1 MEALVKNK
9 EIWKIALPIM
19 LGNLAQTIITFTD
32 TAFLGHLGVVSLG
45 ASMMAGMY
53 YFVYTTLA
61 LGFAVGIQIIIA
73 RRFGEKRF
81 NEIAT
86 IFNHGAIFVAIL
98 GISLLLL
105 LLLFSKSILVHIIDS
120 PNILAES
127 MEYIKFR
134 QFGIIFVC
142 FNYLYRSLYIGLS
155 NTKVITYSTLLMA
168 VVNIFLDYCL
178 IFGKLGFPEMGIGG
192 AALASLSA
200 EISASIFFT
209 IYTFF
214 KVHLKDIKVF
224 SRHKIEMPLL
234 KNILS
239 IGAPTMVQRLLSF
252 SAWFIFFIMIE
263 KMGELAIGISS
274 IVRSAYMILIIPSM
288 GFATTADTIVSRL
301 IGQNKNDYVMPT
313 VKRIFLN
320 CIICSI
326 PLALL
331 SFVFPTALVSI
342 YTNDAD
348 LMREA
353 IPSIYVI
360 CLACLTMSFGSVF
373 FESVSGTGNTRTAL
387 FLEFGVLIIYT
398 LYILMM
404 VNVTSH
410 VHFVWTAEFV
420 YGILLGI
427 ISYLYIKNADWRKKV
442 I

>member
-1 MEALVKNK
+1 MKSLISNK
-9 EIWKIALPIM
+9 EIWKIAFPIM

-45 ASMMAGMY
+45 ASMMAGLY

-61 LGFAVGIQIIIA
+61 LGFAIGIQIIIA
-73 RRFGEKRF
+73 RRFGENRLK
-81 NEIAT
+81 EIGT
-86 IFNHGAIFVAIL
+86 IFNHGAFFVCIL
-98 GISLLLL
+98 GILLFLFM
-105 LLLFSKSILVHIIDS
+105 LLFSKSILVHIIDS
-120 PNILAES
+120 PNIFAES
-127 MEYIKFR
+127 MEYMKYR

-142 FNYLYRSLYIGLS
+142 FNYLYRALYIGLS

-168 VVNIFLDYCL
+168 IVNIFLDYCL
-178 IFGKLGFPEMGIGG
+178 IFGKLGFPRMNIGG

-209 IYTFF
+209 IYTYFTI
-214 KVHLKDIKVF
+214 HSKDIKVF
-224 SRHKIEMPLL
+224 SRHKIEIPIL

-239 IGAPTMVQRLLSF
+239 IGAPTMIQRLLSF
-252 SAWFIFFIMIE
+252 SAWFIFFILIE

-301 IGQNKNDYVMPT
+301 IGQNQNNYVMPT
-313 VKRIFLN
+313 VKKILLN
-320 CIICSI
+320 CLICCI
-326 PLALL
+326 PLSLL
-331 SFVFPTALVSI
+331 SFLFPTALVNI
-342 YTNDAD
+342 YTNDVD

-360 CLACLTMSFGSVF
+360 CIACFTMSFGSVF

-387 FLEFGVLIIYT
+387 FLEFGILVLYT
-398 LYILMM
+398 LYIFFM
-404 VNVTSH
+404 VNFTNS
-410 VHFVWTAEFV
+410 VHWVWTAEFV
-420 YGILLGI
+420 YGIFLGI
-427 ISYLYIKNADWRKKV
+427 VSYIYIKKSNWRKKR